1 MFEFVR
7 KGAKKASD
15 FAKDTTKK
23 VSDKADKAK
32 EFAVDRVERAEKYA
46 KRKYEDIKRGLDKD
60 VGADTGDLMQREKDV
75 YERKG
80 RLRKKSMMHKG
91 LDAVERNPKKAIAIG
106 AGATGYALGDDDE
119 DDIDIRDLIEKRRG
133 GKRLTAAENR
143 LLRLMSE

>member
-23 VSDKADKAK
+23 VSDKAK
-32 EFAVDRVERAEKYA
+32 EIASDRVERAEKYA

-60 VGADTGDLMQREKDV
+60 IGADTGDLMQREKDV

-80 RLRKKSMMHKG
+80 RLRKKSLMHKG
-91 LDAVERNPKKAIAIG
+91 MDAVENHPKSAVAVG
-106 AGATGYALGDDDE
+106 AGATGYALGDDE
-119 DDIDIRDLIEKRRG
+119 DDFDVRELIEKRRG
-133 GKRLTAAENR
+133 GKKLTAAENR

>member
-23 VSDKADKAK
+23 VSDKAK
-32 EFAVDRVERAEKYA
+32 EFAGDRVERAEKYA

-91 LDAVERNPKKAIAIG
+91 LDAIERNPKKSIAAVSG
-106 AGATGYALGDDDE
+106 VAGYAMGDDE

>member
-23 VSDKADKAK
+23 VSDKAK
-32 EFAVDRVERAEKYA
+32 EFAGDRVERAEKYA

-60 VGADTGDLMQREKDV
+60 IGADTGDLMQREKDV

-91 LDAVERNPKKAIAIG
+91 LDAVERNPKKSIAAASG
-106 AGATGYALGDDDE
+106 VAGYAMGDDE
-119 DDIDIRDLIEKRRG
+119 DDIDIGDLIEKRRG